1 MNSDHDPAD
10 HYSDRSFAMREAF
23 EERLAIMLVDG
34 QLEFEHARR
43 IAFALIYDPPLAA
56 LLRSATQQE
65 MIILTDPRRPRVHL
79 GASHSQTTTRSAAS
93 RGSAGGT
100 AASTRKVVEIACAP

>member
-1 MNSDHDPAD
+1 MNSDHDAAD

-43 IAFALIYDPPLAA
+43 IAFALIYDPPLAEA
-56 LLRSATQQE
+56 LRSATQQE
-65 MIILTDPRRPRVHL
+65 MIALTDPRRPR
-79 GASHSQTTTRSAAS
+79 AS
-93 RGSAGGT
+93 RGRFALPDDNEVRSVAGVRRRGRGEH
-100 AASTRKVVEIACAP
+100 AEGR